1 MADKI
6 GDKKESKEEPTE
18 TVLHPSVIEI
28 DSEGGCHN
36 VWMNMDV
43 RGRRNTTTMRN
54 RRLSMRHQSLDID
67 EATDHLS
74 PAAKVALILQDS
86 TTTIYPIFTE
96 MSELKKIDG
105 VEEWREAARWV
116 KFEEDVEDG
125 GNRWSKPHVA
135 TLSLHALFQLRSC
148 LRDGI
153 IVLDDTSTGFAELVE
168 NILDKLIDAEQL
180 PEHLRLDVKTLL
192 LKRHKHQYENPRK
205 NNEEGGLKGNSSTFL
220 SAVRSI
226 SDIGKS
232 FSHARSLAKGG
243 EPTINE
249 DGTLGIPGGEK
260 KQPLIGNVHF
270 MKKLPHD
277 TEGCNVLV
285 GEADFLQHHISCF
298 VRLKESVNFG
308 SITEVPVPTRF
319 LFLLLGPIGHSTE
332 FHEIGRAISTVMTD
346 DIFHDVAYLAQKK
359 DDMLH
364 AIDEFLDNVICL
376 PPGEWDPKIRIEPP
390 SSLPSQE
397 KRKQAGK
404 EYLQLPKST
413 VAKFKEEE
421 EIEGHGNDPALKRT
435 GKLWGGLILDIKR
448 KLPHYISDFTDAF
461 NLQCMATI
469 CFMYFALLAP
479 IVTFG
484 GLLEEATHQRMAAME
499 NIFAGAL
506 SGVIYHL
513 FSGQPLTIIG
523 STGPVLVFETI
534 VFDLC
539 KGTLGGIDY
548 LSFRLW
554 VHIWTAV
561 ILVIM
566 VITDASSLVSYIT
579 RFTEES
585 FATLIAAIFIFEAI
599 KKLLN
604 ITNQLDI
611 IPYNPTNGTSGS
623 CFCQEGTMSYEKMFH
638 IAEKQQLMS
647 YIDTKTESVHWD
659 KLPMEVCRDLGGH
672 AAGGN
677 CYILYDKFLMS
688 VVLMAGTFIIA
699 TTLKKARTGQ
709 YFPTKV
715 RQIFSDFAV
724 MIAIVIMTTLDIYM
738 GINTPKL
745 NVPSTFRPT
754 WSGRNWFIPPFN
766 GNPWWTALVAFIPAL
781 LACILIFMDQQITTV
796 IVNRKENKLKKGCGY
811 HLDLFVLS
819 ILIVIVGFL
828 GLPIYVA
835 ATVLSI
841 NHVNSL
847 RIESESR
854 APGEVAQFIGVRE
867 QRVTGICTFALIGL
881 SVMIT
886 RLLSYIPMPVLY
898 GVFLYMGIS
907 ALGGIQLYER
917 LKLFLMPMKYQPDTI
932 YIRHVPIKVI
942 HAFTA
947 WQTACLAILW
957 GVKSYKPIS
966 IAFPIMLVVMVA
978 IRKLMEKFFD
988 PKDLKYLDDT
998 MPDFHLRRKEDA
1010 RRVSLKAEEIEL
1022 DLDKNQGTIRA
1033 VKTEAH
1039 IHIPFNNGEVV
1050 SIPLEAISGPSH
1062 NINLSKEVNSSGMW
1076 KHIQHESKSS
1086 LNRMGELY
1094 GGMSNETMNK
1104 FPLVEDDDED
1114 AIIIKVNKN
1123 KNEDHNNKSNNGNP
1137 SNLESQPL
1145 LRKGS
1150 KSSSSNNK

>member
-1 MADKI
+1 MADKSEI
-6 GDKKESKEEPTE
+6 NEGKDEKLPE
-18 TVLHPSVIEI
+18 TVLQPSVIEL
-28 DSEGGCHN
+28 DSQGGCQN
-36 VWMNMDV
+36 VWMNMECS
-43 RGRRNTTTMRN
+43 GQRNKQSMRN

-67 EATDHLS
+67 EANDHLS
-74 PAAKVALILQDS
+74 PAAKIALILQEN
-86 TTTIYPIFTE
+86 TALYPLFTE
-96 MSELKKIDG
+96 MSELKKKDG
-105 VEEWREAARWV
+105 VEEWHEAARWV

-148 LRDGI
+148 IQNGI
-153 IVLDDTSTGFAELVE
+153 IILDDTATGFAELVE
-168 NILDKLIDAEQL
+168 NILDKLIDSEQL
-180 PEHLRLDVKTLL
+180 PEQLRLDVKSVL
-192 LKRHKHQYENPRK
+192 LKRHKHQYENPRR

-249 DGTLGIPGGEK
+249 DGTLGVPGERK
-260 KQPLIGNVHF
+260 PQQVGNVHF

-285 GEADFLQHHISCF
+285 GETDFLQHHITCF
-298 VRLKESVNFG
+298 VRLKKSVNFG
-308 SITEVPVPTRF
+308 SITEVPIPTRF
-319 LFLLLGPIGHSTE
+319 LFLLLGPAGHGNE
-332 FHEIGRAISTVMTD
+332 FHEIGRAISTLMTD
-346 DIFHDVAYLAQKK
+346 DIFHDVAYVARKNE
-359 DDMLH
+359 DILH
-364 AIDEFLDNVICL
+364 GIDEFLDNVCCL

-397 KRKQAGK
+397 KRKQAGM

-413 VAKFKEEE
+413 VTKFKEEE
-421 EIEGHGNDPALKRT
+421 EIEGHGNDPALRRT
-435 GKLWGGLILDIKR
+435 GRLCGGLMEDIKR
-448 KLPHYISDFTDAF
+448 KLPHYISDFTDSF

-499 NIFAGAL
+499 NIFSGAL
-506 SGVIYHL
+506 SGVIYHF

-548 LSFRLW
+548 LSFRFW
-554 VHIWTAV
+554 VHVWTAL
-561 ILVIM
+561 ILIIM
-566 VITDASSLVSYIT
+566 VVTDASSLVSYIT

-585 FATLIAAIFIFEAI
+585 FATLIAAIFIFESI
-599 KKLLN
+599 KKLFN

-611 IPYNPTNGTSGS
+611 IPYNALNGTSGS
-623 CFCQEGTMSYEKMFH
+623 CYCAGGSMSFEKIHH
-638 IAEKQQLMS
+638 IAEKQRLTQYLDMEGQTV
-647 YIDTKTESVHWD
+647 YWTKI
-659 KLPMEVCRDLGGH
+659 PMEQCRTLGGH
-672 AAGGN
+672 ATGN
-677 CYILYDKFLMS
+677 CYIMYDKFLMS

-709 YFPTKV
+709 YFPSKI

-724 MIAIVIMTTLDIYM
+724 MIAIVIMTTIDIFV

-754 WSGRNWFIPPFN
+754 WEGRNWFIPPFN

-811 HLDLFVLS
+811 HLDLFILA
-819 ILIVIVGFL
+819 ILIFLAGML

-867 QRVTGICTFALIGL
+867 QRFTGICIFTLIGL
-881 SVMIT
+881 SVLIT
-886 RLLSYIPMPVLY
+886 RLLAYIPMPVLY

-917 LKLFLMPMKYQPDTI
+917 IKLFLMPMKYQPDTI
-932 YIRHVPIKVI
+932 YIRHVPIKTI
-942 HAFTA
+942 HAFTI
-947 WQTACLAILW
+947 WQTACLMILW

-966 IAFPIMLVVMVA
+966 IAFPIMLVVMVG

-988 PKDLKYLDDT
+988 PKALKYLDDP

-1010 RRVSLKAEEIEL
+1010 RRVSLKAAEEIEL

-1062 NINLSKEVNSSGMW
+1062 NINLSKEVNSSSMW
-1076 KHIQHESKSS
+1076 KHISHESKSS
-1086 LNRMGELY
+1086 LNKMSELY
-1094 GGMSNETMNK
+1094 GGMSNDSVNK
-1104 FPLVEDDDED
+1104 FPIVEDDDED

-1123 KNEDHNNKSNNGNP
+1123 DSHSKNNENP

-1150 KSSSSNNK
+1150 KSSSNNK

>member
-1 MADKI
+1 MADKS
-6 GDKKESKEEPTE
+6 DNSEEKPSE
-18 TVLHPSVIEI
+18 TVLQPSIVEL
-28 DSEGGCHN
+28 DPQGGCQN
-36 VWMNMDV
+36 IWMNMECH
-43 RGRRNTTTMRN
+43 GQKSTAAIRN

-67 EATDHLS
+67 EAHDHLS
-74 PAAKVALILQDS
+74 PAAKIALILQEN
-86 TTTIYPIFTE
+86 TALFPLFTE

-105 VEEWREAARWV
+105 VEEWHESARWV

-148 LRDGI
+148 IQNGVI
-153 IVLDDTSTGFAELVE
+153 ILDDTATGFAELVE
-168 NILDKLIDAEQL
+168 NILDKLIEGEQL
-180 PEHLRLDVKTLL
+180 PEHLRLDVKTVL
-192 LKRHKHQYENPRK
+192 LKRHKHQYENPKK

-232 FSHARSLAKGG
+232 FSHARSLAKTG

-249 DGTLGIPGGEK
+249 DGTLGVPNDK
-260 KQPLIGNVHF
+260 KPPQVGNVHF
-270 MKKLPHD
+270 MKKLHHD

-285 GEADFLQHHISCF
+285 GETDFLQHHITCF
-298 VRLKESVNFG
+298 VRLKKSVNFG

-319 LFLLLGPIGHSTE
+319 LFLLLGPAGHATE
-332 FHEIGRAISTVMTD
+332 FHEIGRAISTLMTD
-346 DIFHDVAYLAQKK
+346 DIFHDVAYMARKNE
-359 DDMLH
+359 DILH
-364 AIDEFLDNVICL
+364 GIDEFLDNVCCL

-397 KRKQAGK
+397 KRKQAGM

-413 VAKFKEEE
+413 VTKFKEVE

-435 GKLWGGLILDIKR
+435 GKLCGGLVADIKR

-499 NIFAGAL
+499 NIFSGAL
-506 SGVIYHL
+506 SGVIYHF

-539 KGTLGGIDY
+539 KGTLGGINY
-548 LSFRLW
+548 LSFRFW
-554 VHIWTAV
+554 VHIWTAA
-561 ILVIM
+561 ILMLM
-566 VITDASSLVSYIT
+566 VVTDASSLVSYIT

-599 KKLLN
+599 SKLFN

-611 IPYNPTNGTSGS
+611 VPYNPTNGTSGS
-623 CFCQEGTMSYEKMFH
+623 CFCIGGDLSFEKIVH
-638 IAEKQQLMS
+638 IAEKQRLTQ
-647 YIDTKTESVHWD
+647 YIDIARESVDWT
-659 KLPMEVCRDLGGH
+659 KVPMEKCRTLGGH
-672 AAGGN
+672 ATGSN
-677 CYILYDKFLMS
+677 CYIMYDKFLMS
-688 VVLMAGTFIIA
+688 VLLMAGTFILA

-724 MIAIVIMTTLDIYM
+724 MIAIVIMTTVDIFA

-754 WSGRNWFIPPFN
+754 WEGRNWFIPPFN
-766 GNPWWTALVAFIPAL
+766 GNPWWTVPVAFIPAL

-819 ILIVIVGFL
+819 ILIILAGLL

-867 QRVTGICTFALIGL
+867 QRLTGICTFALIGM
-881 SVMIT
+881 SVLIT
-886 RLLSYIPMPVLY
+886 KLLSYIPMPVLY

-917 LKLFLMPMKYQPDTI
+917 LKLFLMPMKYQPDAI

-942 HAFTA
+942 HAFTG
-947 WQTACLAILW
+947 WQTACLMILW

-966 IAFPIMLVVMVA
+966 IAFPIMLVVMVG

-1010 RRVSLKAEEIEL
+1010 RRVSLKAAEEIEL

-1039 IHIPFNNGEVV
+1039 IHIPFNNGQVV
-1050 SIPLEAISGPSH
+1050 SIPLKAISGPSH
-1062 NINLSKEVNSSGMW
+1062 NINLSKEVNSSSMW
-1076 KHIQHESKSS
+1076 KHISHESKSS
-1086 LNRMGELY
+1086 LNKMSELY
-1094 GGMSNETMNK
+1094 GGMSNDSMNK
-1104 FPLVEDDDED
+1104 FPIVEDDDED
-1114 AIIIKVNKN
+1114 AIVIKVNKN
-1123 KNEDHNNKSNNGNP
+1123 ENHNKNNENP

-1150 KSSSSNNK
+1150 KSSSNNK